1 MNSINKLARMIA
13 KMDIHSKYDPFKMK
27 LYVSTRK
34 AKTLNKHSKCKE
46 NQLWVSISIG
56 KETQT
61 KKTIPNDAD
70 VIYEHV
76 INRGYNVAK
85 FFSENK
91 NYIKNTHNQNFKISQ
106 RKLDLLLTVLKTEDK
121 IQSEPISVID
131 PDKYLM

>member
-1 MNSINKLARMIA
+1 MNGINKLARMIA

-61 KKTIPNDAD
+61 RKTIPNDAD

-76 INRGYNVAK
+76 INHGYNVAQ

-91 NYIKNTHNQNFKISQ
+91 SYIKNTHNQNFKISQ
-106 RKLDLLLTVLKTEDK
+106 RKLDLLLAVLKTEDK
-121 IQSEPISVID
+121 LQSEPD
-131 PDKYLM
+131 QNLM